1 MSEYKALVDA
11 ILDGN
16 EDRVAELVEEALK
29 KKTDPHEIINE
40 GLINGMNVVGD
51 LWKKGELFI
60 PEVMVSVK
68 AMKTG
73 MALVETVLGS
83 EKRKTAGKV
92 VMGTVRGDIHDIGKK
107 IVITMLESVGF
118 EVVDVGIDVAEET
131 FVQKVGE
138 LKPDILGMSALLTT
152 TNVNMKSTIEAL
164 RQASLRDSVK
174 IMVGGSAVTP
184 QFSKEIGA
192 DGTAADAVGAMDL
205 AKKLM
210 VAV

>member
-1 MSEYKALVDA
+1 MSEYKAIVDA
-11 ILDGN
+11 ILEGN
-16 EDRVAELVEEALK
+16 EDRVEELVEEALK
-29 KKTDPHEIINE
+29 KKADPHEIISE
-40 GLINGMNVVGD
+40 GLINGMNIVGD

-73 MALVETVLGS
+73 MALVETVLGG

-107 IVITMLESVGF
+107 IVITMLECAGF
-118 EVVDVGIDVAEET
+118 EIVDVGIDVAEET
-131 FVQKVGE
+131 FVQKVRE

-152 TNVNMKSTIEAL
+152 TNVNMKSAIEAL
-164 RQASLRDSVK
+164 RQAGLRHSVK

-192 DGTAADAVGAMDL
+192 DGTAADAVGAVDL